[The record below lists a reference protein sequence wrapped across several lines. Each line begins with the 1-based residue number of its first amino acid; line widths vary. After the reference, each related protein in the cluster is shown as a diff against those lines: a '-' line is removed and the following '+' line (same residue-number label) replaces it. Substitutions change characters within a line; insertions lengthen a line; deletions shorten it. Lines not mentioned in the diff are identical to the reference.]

1 MFTNYILRPFK
12 VYRKHHIHN
21 IDNSQSSVL
30 AMNWNTKTTDTDSDT
45 DSDIDQ
51 IQNDCKN
58 ISLALTTWSDITET
72 HEISIF
78 KQSYLH
84 IAPINMTLGVLIV
97 FLNSLVVSHYYKNR
111 SKVTCTLL
119 LLISISDI
127 ATALGHIVFSVGV
140 ILWSKNTR
148 LLDKMMWWCLVTFR
162 VAGLLGYCSSILF
175 NTLLAVL
182 RTIKIYNPFYSPR
195 LKPVVAFGLG
205 YISVLIAL
213 TGFDMYTFHL
223 NPTFLQVLTLWFF
236 ITPFEEMY
244 VYPGQT
250 IAWTVFIFEGFG
262 RRLSTIVQFAIL
274 SLISLIPVLTTL
286 ASMIVQIYIGYQRS
300 RNRGSDTAVVINDWA
315 HVNTTVFLL
324 ATVFFVCNSSLSLA
338 TLITYFLSQ
347 HYDPAN
353 DIDFCYISTLV
364 EVQSAATSLLPLLNA
379 FLTPVI
385 IIGRNRQLLQ
395 EIIGRLRLRIRD

>member
-1 MFTNYILRPFK
+1 
-12 VYRKHHIHN
+12 
-21 IDNSQSSVL
+21 
-30 AMNWNTKTTDTDSDT
+30 MNWNTETT

-51 IQNDCKN
+51 IQNDCEN
-58 ISLALTTWSDITET
+58 ISLALTTRSDITET

-97 FLNSLVVSHYYKNR
+97 LLNSLVVSHYYKNR

-127 ATALGHIVFSVGV
+127 ATALGHIVFSAGV
-140 ILWSKNTR
+140 ILWSENTI
-148 LLDKMMWWCLVTFR
+148 LLDRMMWWCLVTFR

-182 RTIKIYNPFYSPR
+182 RTIKIYNPFYSPW

-205 YISVLIAL
+205 YMSVLIAL
-213 TGFDMYTFHL
+213 TGFDLYTFHL
-223 NPTFLQVLTLWFF
+223 NPTFLQVLTLWF
-236 ITPFEEMY
+236 ITPFEEMFM
-244 VYPGQT
+244 YPGQT
-250 IAWTVFIFEGFG
+250 IAWTVFIFKDFG
-262 RRLSTIVQFAIL
+262 KRLSTIVQFAIL
-274 SLISLIPVLTTL
+274 SLINLIPVLTTL
-286 ASMIVQIYIGYQRS
+286 ASMIVQIYIGYQRF

-324 ATVFFVCNSSLSLA
+324 ATVFFVCNSSLSFA

-353 DIDFCYISTLV
+353 DIDFWHISTLV

-379 FLTPVI
+379 FLTPII

-395 EIIGRLRLRIRD
+395 EIIGRLRCRIRD